1 MEPFTPTHIPVLPKE
16 ILEYFHQ
23 IENLENPI
31 FLDGTAGEGGHGEL
45 ILKEFATAKL
55 ILNDR
60 DPAMLARASQRLSSY
75 SERFFPIEGN
85 FSDINAK
92 DLKEKFGFFKFDGI
106 LLDLGISTFHLVGS
120 DRGFSFKKDEYLDM
134 RLDENSKLT
143 AFEVLNK
150 YKAEKLSQIFREYG
164 EENWTK
170 KIVEKILLVRKK
182 NPIRT
187 TLDLAKLVESVIPR
201 KFWPDKTHPSF
212 RVFQAVRI
220 EVNHELEHI
229 KKGLENLSHL
239 LNSGGILCVI
249 SFHSL
254 EDRIVK
260 QAFKEKQ
267 RCEMFRI
274 ITKKPVTTGE
284 EEIKSN
290 PSSRSAKLRVLKAK

>member
-1 MEPFTPTHIPVLPKE
+1 MEIFKPTHIPVLPKE

-23 IENLENPI
+23 IDNKENPT
-31 FLDGTAGEGGHGEL
+31 FLDGTAGEGGHSEL
-45 ILKEFATAKL
+45 LLKEFPTSKL
-55 ILNDR
+55 VLNDR
-60 DPAMLARASQRLSSY
+60 DSIMLARASARLS
-75 SERFFPIEGN
+75 EFEGRFFPLEGN
-85 FSDINAK
+85 FSQVNAS
-92 DLKEKFGFFKFDGI
+92 DLEERIQSSKVDGI
-106 LLDLGISTFHLVGS
+106 LLDLGISTFHLTS
-120 DRGFSFKKDEYLDM
+120 SERGFSFKNEEYLDM
-134 RLDENSKLT
+134 RLDETGKLT

-220 EVNHELEHI
+220 EVNNELGHI
-229 KKGLENLSHL
+229 REGIENLSNL
-239 LNSGGILCVI
+239 LNKGGILCVI

-260 QAFKEKQ
+260 QVFRDKSKDG
-267 RCEMFRI
+267 MFNI
-274 ITKKPVTTGE
+274 VTKKPITPTE
-284 EEIKSN
+284 EEMKFNI
-290 PSSRSAKLRVLKAK
+290 SSRSAKLRVLKAL

>member
-1 MEPFTPTHIPVLPKE
+1 MDTFLPTHIPVLPKE

-23 IENLENPI
+23 IENKTNPT
-31 FLDGTAGEGGHGEL
+31 FLDGTAGEGGHSEL
-45 ILKEFATAKL
+45 ILKEFPSAKL

-60 DPAMLARASQRLSSY
+60 DSIMLSRATKRLN
-75 SERFFPIEGN
+75 EFQGRFFPLQGN
-85 FSDINAK
+85 FSQIEAS
-92 DLKEKFGFFKFDGI
+92 DLEERIETTKVDGI
-106 LLDLGISTFHLVGS
+106 LLDLGISTFHLTTS
-120 DRGFSFKKDEYLDM
+120 ERGFSFKKDEYLDM
-134 RLDENSKLT
+134 RLDESGKLT

-170 KIVEKILLVRKK
+170 KIVEKILLLRKK

-220 EVNHELEHI
+220 EVNNELSHVREGI
-229 KKGLENLSHL
+229 ENLSGL
-239 LNSGGILCVI
+239 LNKGGILCVI

-260 QAFKEKQ
+260 QVFKEKTKDN
-267 RCEMFRI
+267 MFTI
-274 ITKKPVTTGE
+274 LTKKPITPSE
-284 EEIKSN
+284 SEIQFN
-290 PSSRSAKLRVLKAK
+290 VSSRSAKLRVLKAI

>member
-1 MEPFTPTHIPVLPKE
+1 MSNFVPTHIPVLPNE
-16 ILEYFHQ
+16 ILEYFHE
-23 IENLENPI
+23 IENKENPI
-31 FLDGTAGEGGHGEL
+31 FLDGTAGEGGHSEL
-45 ILKEFATAKL
+45 LLKEFPQAKL

-60 DPAMLARASQRLSSY
+60 DSIMLGRASARLEAFSG
-75 SERFFPIEGN
+75 RFFPLEGN
-85 FSDINAK
+85 FSEVSTEDIQERIGQDK
-92 DLKEKFGFFKFDGI
+92 VDGI
-106 LLDLGISTFHLVGS
+106 LLDLGISTFHLTS
-120 DRGFSFKKDEYLDM
+120 SERGFSFKNEEYLDM
-134 RLDENSKLT
+134 RLDETSKLT

-220 EVNHELEHI
+220 EVNNELGHI
-229 KKGLENLSHL
+229 REGLENLANL
-239 LNSGGILCVI
+239 LNQGGILCVI

-260 QAFKEKQ
+260 QVFKEISKDE
-267 RCEMFRI
+267 RFSVL
-274 ITKKPVTTGE
+274 TKKPIITND
-284 EEIKSN
+284 EEIKLN
-290 PSSRSAKLRVLKAK
+290 PSSRSAKLRVLKAI

>member
-1 MEPFTPTHIPVLPKE
+1 MEEFRPTHIPVLPKE
-16 ILEYFHQ
+16 ILEYFHL
-23 IENLENPI
+23 IENQTNPV
-31 FLDGTAGEGGHGEL
+31 FLDGTAGERGHSEL
-45 ILKEFATAKL
+45 ILKEFPSAKL

-60 DPAMLARASQRLSSY
+60 DSIMLTRASERLKNFSG
-75 SERFFPIEGN
+75 RFFPLEGN
-85 FSDINAK
+85 FSDVSTTEI
-92 DLKEKFGFFKFDGI
+92 EERIGFPKVDGI
-106 LLDLGISTFHLVGS
+106 LLDLGISTFHLTS
-120 DRGFSFKKDEYLDM
+120 SERGFSFKNEEYLDM
-134 RLDENSKLT
+134 RLDENGKLT

-220 EVNHELEHI
+220 EVNNELGHI
-229 KKGLENLSHL
+229 KSGIENLSSL

-260 QAFKEKQ
+260 QVFKEKM
-267 RCEMFRI
+267 RDGLFSI
-274 ITKKPVTTGE
+274 LTKKPITPTE
-284 EEIKSN
+284 EEIKVN
-290 PSSRSAKLRVLKAK
+290 PSSRSAKLRVLKAL